1 VAFGVDLFFLSSKT
15 KGALMLIGIFFY
27 SSYVLGAC
35 LWQETG
41 SQLEA
46 CQTFPS
52 CMFTLM
58 RLTFY
63 DGNGFDYLWELSK
76 IWPLLFFL
84 TVLYLCATAFGVL
97 NGLIGIFAST
107 FTSGS
112 IMELDDG
119 TYLEDYLKRP
129 SPEKKPFS
137 KPPCGHLFQYTCGKL
152 SCVLCPLDDTDA
164 EIERNLEVARYQAL
178 QKGARYEEI
187 TTAASIKSVATDF
200 EYDPS
205 ISQRY
210 NDSTSIPDKNAQ
222 SGRYIYTSNETGFSG
237 KTKAEI
243 EDENYRK
250 GLAVS
255 RDEYDG
261 KPRFARRENL
271 YGPTASHRN
280 PFVMQTPDAV
290 KAALDRQSR
299 EIHELKETLQMLSD
313 QIAELSKRSNSSI
326 IPDAINP
333 FR

>member
-1 VAFGVDLFFLSSKT
+1 
-15 KGALMLIGIFFY
+15 MLIGIFFY

-41 SQLEA
+41 QQLEA

-63 DGNGFDYLWELSK
+63 DGNGFDYLWEVSK
-76 IWPLLFFL
+76 VWPLLFFL
-84 TVLYLCATAFGVL
+84 TVLYLCGTAFGVL

-129 SPEKKPFS
+129 SPDKKPYPR
-137 KPPCGHLFQYTCGKL
+137 PPCGYCFQYSCGKV
-152 SCVLCPLDDTDA
+152 SCVLCPLDEKDI
-164 EIERNLEVARYQAL
+164 EIEQNLEIARHQAL
-178 QKGARYEEI
+178 RKGAHFEEI

-205 ISQRY
+205 ASTRY
-210 NDSTSIPDKNAQ
+210 YEDSTSIPT
-222 SGRYIYTSNETGFSG
+222 SGRYINKSNETGFSG
-237 KTKAEI
+237 KTKEQI
-243 EDENYRK
+243 EEEH
-250 GLAVS
+250 S
-255 RDEYDG
+255 RRIGSAISSDPEYDG
-261 KPRFARRENL
+261 KPRFARRENVIDHN
-271 YGPTASHRN
+271 HRN

-299 EIHELKETLQMLSD
+299 EIHELKDTIQILVD
-313 QIAELSKRSNSSI
+313 QIAELNKRSNTSI